1 MYVAATTIVL
11 VINFVQTIRA
21 VRLAD
26 ASIVIQRTTVPVMRN
41 ATATKVNVSVAL
53 NAAVMAN
60 ATAMNTAL
68 RATYARKSVN
78 AAPTA
83 TVLEPILAS
92 ITVTVF
98 QSVRPTTAVTI
109 QNVLMTFTVDHL
121 VIASALMTAV
131 ATAIVVMARSAQR
144 ATHAI

>member
-1 MYVAATTIVL
+1 
-11 VINFVQTIRA
+11 
-21 VRLAD
+21 
-26 ASIVIQRTTVPVMRN
+26 
-41 ATATKVNVSVAL
+41 
-53 NAAVMAN
+53 MAN